1 MLSWVGCKEGCCG
14 FGGVKGELVQL
25 CICCRYSCTCVSAVL
40 MMVWVDSI
48 VMSSA
53 YVIVLTFG
61 GGVGRSD
68 M

>member
-1 MLSWVGCKEGCCG
+1 MVLVVLRESWFSC
-14 FGGVKGELVQL
+14 VQL

-40 MMVWVDSI
+40 MLVWVDSI